1 MPSTRNRTNTICME
15 EKEYN
20 KIARVF
26 QFLKFANHFSN
37 YRYGGFNGN
46 YKTYPVTDA
55 QMPEDT
61 MAVIEKLMTLKV
73 VDFYELQYLKKH
85 GYPSNYYDSML
96 IKKSDKEIGFH
107 NQLSDILFYYLF
119 SQFKDAASNLLKEI
133 DSVEFNS
140 AFGYWLNKDEY
151 FLTYPYPMHMEIFKY
166 FESKVPDFEIM
177 HFHFTS
183 LSDVISHDGR
193 TSTFKIKRIEKSLMA
208 FEGFNFEGIDLISE

>member
-1 MPSTRNRTNTICME
+1 MSSKRNGSSTSGME

-20 KIARVF
+20 KIARLF

-37 YRYGGFNGN
+37 YRYGGFNGQ
-46 YKTYPVTDA
+46 YKTYSIDDA

-61 MAVIEKLMTLKV
+61 MVVMEKLMLLKV
-73 VDFYELQYLKKH
+73 VDFYELEYLKKY
-85 GYPSNYYDSML
+85 GYPSNYYDSEL
-96 IKKSDKEIGFH
+96 IEKTDKEIGFH
-107 NQLSDILFYYLF
+107 YQLSDILFYYLF
-119 SQFKDAASNLLKEI
+119 NHFKDAAINFLNEI

-140 AFGYWLNKDEY
+140 AFGHWVKKDEY

-193 TSTFKIKRIEKSLMA
+193 TSTFKIKRIEKSVSA
-208 FEGFNFEGIDLISE
+208 FEGFNFEGIDLIS